1 MSAIKAEVINLK
13 EFEAAMNKLSS
24 AARMNALR
32 EAADAGGFELEA
44 EIKTQIDKQGLRDTG
59 NLINS
64 IHKSPAVVS
73 DTHAE
78 VNVGTNV
85 IYAAIHE
92 FGGVIKAKK
101 AKALRFKTK
110 DGNWVFTKSV
120 TIPARPYMR
129 PAVDVGR
136 GRIKQAVRAT
146 LKRNIEA
153 AK

>member
-1 MSAIKAEVINLK
+1 MSAVKVEIINMT
-13 EFEAAMNKLSS
+13 EFEAALSKLSD
-24 AARMNALR
+24 AVRQNALR
-32 EAADAGGFELEA
+32 EAIDAGGFELEA

-64 IHKSPAVVS
+64 VQKKPAKVS

-78 VNVGTNV
+78 VEVGTNV
-85 IYAAIHE
+85 IYAAVHE
-92 FGGVIKAKK
+92 WGGVIKARA

-110 DGNWVFTKSV
+110 DGNWVTTKSV

-129 PAVDVGR
+129 PAIDLGKE
-136 GRIKQAVRAT
+136 RIQQAIANVLR
-146 LKRNIEA
+146 RNIEA